1 MASDLLLHGLTNER
15 GHGRALLRGDPSQAT
30 ERAFRKGNSG
40 AFHDI
45 MISSMKHVGQ
55 ASNSVRPSFCY
66 GGTVSLPRYST
77 VTDLARFRGW
87 STWQPRMTAMW

>member
-1 MASDLLLHGLTNER
+1 
-15 GHGRALLRGDPSQAT
+15 
-30 ERAFRKGNSG
+30 
-40 AFHDI
+40 